1 MGGRCLILLAYRQ
14 PPPESHT
21 VLARRSLPPLL
32 AASLLLAVAGTAG
45 TLDGANAADQ
55 GSGTTTGTTA
65 GAVGIAPR
73 IKSAAAGETAWK
85 LGDPVE
91 VVVTGGTLVSASLTD
106 RAGRQVRGRLEPTA
120 WESTGGL
127 VPRTTYVLDAT
138 AVAPDG
144 QQTVLHDTVRTG
156 KPPKVLRATVSP
168 NGRTVGVGRPLV
180 VTFNHDVRRKADV
193 EAALHA
199 TTTKDVGLASW
210 SWTSSRTIQYRPQ
223 TFWPGYTRVSLT
235 ADLRKVHAGPGL
247 WGMKDAD
254 AGFRIGRKYVMR
266 VSNAKHR
273 LVLRKD
279 GVKLRTFGVSM
290 GKPGFPTRSGTKVI
304 MDIHESY
311 RMRSTTV
318 GITGDEA
325 YDLDVPYAMRITAS
339 GEFLHGAP
347 WNHYIGVANK
357 SHGCTNLTLSDAH
370 WLFNR
375 VREGDPVV
383 TTGTGRST
391 ESWNGL
397 GGVWNIPWTQ
407 WVKGSALS

>member
-1 MGGRCLILLAYRQ
+1 M
-14 PPPESHT
+14 
-21 VLARRSLPPLL
+21 LARRSLTPLL
-32 AASLLLAVAGTAG
+32 SASLLLAVAGTAG
-45 TLDGANAADQ
+45 TLDGANAADRATAAPTATVV
-55 GSGTTTGTTA
+55 GT
-65 GAVGIAPR
+65 APT
-73 IKSAAAGETAWK
+73 IKSAAAGATAWK
-85 LGDPVE
+85 PGKPVE
-91 VVVTGGTLVSASLTD
+91 VAVTGGTLTSATLTRPD
-106 RAGRQVRGRLEPTA
+106 GRQVRGTVQPTA
-120 WESTGGL
+120 WASTGTL

-144 QQTVLHDTVRTG
+144 QQTVLHETVRTG
-156 KPPKVLRATVSP
+156 APGRVLRATVSP
-168 NGRTVGVGRPLV
+168 NGRTVGAGRPLV

-193 EAALHA
+193 EAALHV
-199 TTTKDVGLASW
+199 TTSRDVGPASW
-210 SWTSSRTIQYRPQ
+210 SWTSSRTIQFRPQ
-223 TFWPGYTRVSLT
+223 RFWPGYTRVSVA

-247 WGMKDAD
+247 WGMKSSD
-254 AGFRIGRKYVMR
+254 AGFRIGRTFVMR

-279 GVKLRTFGVSM
+279 GVKVRTFGVSL
-290 GKPGFPTRSGTKVI
+290 GKPGFPTRSGVKVI
-304 MDIHESY
+304 MDTHESY

-347 WNHYIGVANK
+347 WNHYVGVANM

-370 WLFNR
+370 WLFDH

-397 GGVWNIPWTQ
+397 GGVWNVPWTK

>member
-1 MGGRCLILLAYRQ
+1 
-14 PPPESHT
+14 
-21 VLARRSLPPLL
+21 
-32 AASLLLAVAGTAG
+32 
-45 TLDGANAADQ
+45 
-55 GSGTTTGTTA
+55 
-65 GAVGIAPR
+65 
-73 IKSAAAGETAWK
+73 
-85 LGDPVE
+85 
-91 VVVTGGTLVSASLTD
+91 
-106 RAGRQVRGRLEPTA
+106 VRGELTPTT
-120 WESTGGL
+120 WRSTGGL

-156 KPPKVLRATVSP
+156 APPKVLRATVSP

-180 VTFNHDVRRKADV
+180 VTFNRDVRRKADV
-193 EAALHA
+193 EAALHV
-199 TTTKDVGLASW
+199 TTTKDVGPASW
-210 SWTSSRTIQYRPQ
+210 SWTSSRTVQYRPQ
-223 TFWPGYTRVSLT
+223 TFWPAYTRVSVT

-247 WGMKDAD
+247 WGMTDSD
-254 AGFRIGRKYVMR
+254 AGFRIGRAFVMR

-279 GVKLRTFGVSM
+279 GVRLRTFGVSM

-370 WLFNR
+370 WLFDR

-383 TTGTGRST
+383 TKGTGRAM

-397 GGVWNIPWTQ
+397 GGVWNVPWTQ
-407 WVKGSALS
+407 WLKGSALS